1 MEDKAYTIVK
11 SEQSD
16 SWAYLFNFSS
26 NDHTFTLSDKISDQY
41 RGLNNYINSNLQE
54 ILHLD
59 NKHTILRVC
68 NKSDNSHDQQVSN
81 LNFDEVHNLIIIKE
95 QNR

>member
-1 MEDKAYTIVK
+1 MEDKAYTIMK

-26 NDHTFTLSDKISDQY
+26 NDHAFSISDKISDQY

-54 ILHLD
+54 VLQLD
-59 NKHTILRVC
+59 NKHTILRVY
-68 NKSDNSHDQQVSN
+68 NNSDDS
-81 LNFDEVHNLIIIKE
+81 E
-95 QNR
+95 

>member
-26 NDHTFTLSDKISDQY
+26 NDHTFTISDKISDQSISNATLTASKVDILIHE
-41 RGLNNYINSNLQE
+41 RVQLN
-54 ILHLD
+54 
-59 NKHTILRVC
+59 
-68 NKSDNSHDQQVSN
+68 HD
-81 LNFDEVHNLIIIKE
+81 K
-95 QNR
+95 